1 MEDSRK
7 LQIAENN
14 RFPILSGNESEFFLK
29 TYQNYI
35 IYSESLYASFFTRR
49 NVEVQ
54 RNILRNN
61 FGLTNEDIS
70 SWEQRANRYK
80 MSSESFTLFLH
91 IAMSSA
97 MEGFREASSY
107 WQAKRTKELGEL
119 DAQFQALNRRVAKLS
134 KNSEKSKKKSKKNKK
149 KSQQGSVTNS
159 DISADEIDEIDK
171 MVDDNNL
178 YSEDRDLNINRPI
191 VAASG
196 SQSNVDHSVNMEVAP
211 IEPVVQSDSEKS
223 KPQLKQ
229 IPEKSSTVLTK
240 SSNKNKRSNKNL
252 IEKVITGHKP
262 TDDDTSKVRDILVYD
277 VPVSWTAEHILQ
289 QLTLWGKP
297 IDIQMKR
304 QRKYQT
310 VRLKI
315 ELSTFRLAQF
325 EVNENPTWTTD
336 LGGIPVRW
344 FPARWNLK
352 ERKQREK
359 FQATIRKIPDSMT
372 SAALWIDHRPHTFL
386 SSIRGLK
393 SFKIIQTARG
403 ERKLIGYFEKWVDMR
418 NALDN
423 QFVSE

>member
-1 MEDSRK
+1 
-7 LQIAENN
+7 
-14 RFPILSGNESEFFLK
+14 
-29 TYQNYI
+29 
-35 IYSESLYASFFTRR
+35 
-49 NVEVQ
+49 
-54 RNILRNN
+54 
-61 FGLTNEDIS
+61 
-70 SWEQRANRYK
+70 

-97 MEGFREASSY
+97 MEGFRKANSY

-178 YSEDRDLNINRPI
+178 YSEDRDLNINWPI
-191 VAASG
+191 VAVSG

-211 IEPVVQSDSEKS
+211 IEPVVQSDIEKS

-229 IPEKSSTVLTK
+229 IPEKSSTDLTK

-277 VPVSWTAEHILQ
+277 VP
-289 QLTLWGKP
+289 
-297 IDIQMKR
+297 
-304 QRKYQT
+304 
-310 VRLKI
+310 I

-344 FPARWNLK
+344 FPARWTLK

-372 SAALWIDHRPHTFL
+372 
-386 SSIRGLK
+386 GLK

-423 QFVSE
+423 QFVWDQLNLSWNRYEPPTQQTRSRGSNANKNQRTSGSQSTSKSQQGNSKSSKKKPGETKFDKPKKQKKDKSRKASRSKVLAEIIDVLRKLI